1 MNAGPS
7 SSNQL
12 VQILA
17 IAQILGQLVLTGKT
31 TIQAVVG
38 FLKQQGAT
46 PEQLATLDVR
56 LTGAIDAREAEKAA
70 RPPIE

>member
-1 MNAGPS
+1 MNGS
-7 SSNQL
+7 SGTQL

-31 TIQAVVG
+31 TIQAIAG

-46 PEQLATLDVR
+46 PDQLAAIDVR
-56 LTGAIDAREAEKAA
+56 LTGAIDVREAEKAA
-70 RPPIE
+70 RTPPTE